1 MKKVLTIILLSLIT
15 MTQAKNRLLEP
26 FNTPFNTAPF
36 TQIDISDYKP
46 AVEECIKLH
55 QTEIDAIVNNTEQ
68 PTFKNTIEALDAGGR
83 ALDQVTNIFYNIS
96 HAESNDEI
104 MALQQEISPLLS
116 EHSNNITLN
125 EKLFE
130 KIKYVYENCDRTTL
144 QPHQIKLLDDTY
156 KSIARQGANLE
167 GEDREKYREL
177 TKKLSALTIAFGQNV
192 LKSTNSFEMLLT
204 DTAELAGLPESTITM
219 AKELAESKGKE
230 GYMFNL
236 SFPSYLPFLKYSTCR
251 DLREKIYRAYSS
263 KALSGEFSNIE
274 NVKEIVSTRK
284 ELANL
289 LGYNDWAAYVLERR
303 MAQNSE
309 SVYFLL
315 DNLLQSYKP
324 YAEKEVQRVY
334 EYAKSLDGD
343 TITLKPW
350 DWTFYSDKL
359 KDSSYDLNDEMLKPY
374 FELSRVKEGVFG
386 LATTLYGLK
395 FEKRNDIEVYHP
407 EVEVFEVTDADN
419 RYVGI
424 LYTDFHPRDGKQGG
438 AWMTE
443 YHSQWIEEDGTEVRP
458 HVSIVMNF
466 SRPTEDTPALLT
478 FDEVETLLHEFGH
491 ALHSLLSRCQYAS
504 QAGTSVYRD
513 FVELPSQVMENWLS
527 EKEFLDTFAV
537 HYQTGE
543 KMPNELIDKIIAAS
557 QYNAAYSCLRQLSFG
572 FLDMAWHT
580 LDGEMPTDV
589 IAFERE
595 AMNPTQLLPLV
606 DNTAMS
612 TQFSHI
618 FSGGYAAGYYGYKW
632 AEVLDADAFAVFKA
646 NGIFDKATAEA
657 FRTNILERGG
667 SDNPATL
674 YRNFKGSDA
683 TIDALIKRD
692 GVDK

>member
-1 MKKVLTIILLSLIT
+1 
-15 MTQAKNRLLEP
+15 
-26 FNTPFNTAPF
+26 
-36 TQIDISDYKP
+36 
-46 AVEECIKLH
+46 
-55 QTEIDAIVNNTEQ
+55 
-68 PTFKNTIEALDAGGR
+68 
-83 ALDQVTNIFYNIS
+83 
-96 HAESNDEI
+96 

>member
-1 MKKVLTIILLSLIT
+1 M
-15 MTQAKNRLLEP
+15 
-26 FNTPFNTAPF
+26 
-36 TQIDISDYKP
+36 
-46 AVEECIKLH
+46 
-55 QTEIDAIVNNTEQ
+55 
-68 PTFKNTIEALDAGGR
+68 
-83 ALDQVTNIFYNIS
+83 TNIFYNIS